1 MDRSLYF
8 IDFLPLF
15 FLLLFTYFYNEYID
29 IHIDDDEYIFESQV
43 EPKKELSENE
53 KLNNEFKKIINEYN
67 KTKFDNEKNCF
78 VDEFGNTDF
87 MLAVKA
93 NNFKV
98 AKYLF
103 EHNKY
108 DINQKNNNGENA
120 LLLCEYGNRG
130 WLDQYHYVKPDMVE
144 FLVDQGIEV
153 NIKDEEGNTPLI
165 KACYGN
171 NSLIVKKL
179 LEAGAEVNGKNN
191 KGETPISIIAREFGL
206 SYVLYFLIKAGADIN
221 ERNQYGENIITVA
234 LHSERHYWAVYTDT
248 RTYGHDNF
256 FTRFYYRVEELLLG
270 GTCCPYHLY
279 PIRFPFNSFN

>member
-67 KTKFDNEKNCF
+67 KTKFDNEKNCY

-120 LLLCEYGNRG
+120 LLLCEYGDRG
-130 WLDQYHYVKPDMVE
+130 WLDQYYYVKPDMVE
-144 FLVDQGIEV
+144 FLVDKEIEV
-153 NIKDEEGNTPLI
+153 NIKDKEGNTPII

-171 NSLIVKKL
+171 NSLIVKK
-179 LEAGAEVNGKNN
+179 
-191 KGETPISIIAREFGL
+191 
-206 SYVLYFLIKAGADIN
+206 
-221 ERNQYGENIITVA
+221 TVG
-234 LHSERHYWAVYTDT
+234 SRS
-248 RTYGHDNF
+248 R
-256 FTRFYYRVEELLLG
+256 
-270 GTCCPYHLY
+270 C
-279 PIRFPFNSFN
+279 